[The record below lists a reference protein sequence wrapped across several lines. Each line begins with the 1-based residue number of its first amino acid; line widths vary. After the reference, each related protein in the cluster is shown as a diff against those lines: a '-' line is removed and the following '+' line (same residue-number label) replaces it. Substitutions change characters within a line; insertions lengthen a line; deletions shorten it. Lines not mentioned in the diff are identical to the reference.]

1 MAIVAAGARSMY
13 SHEGFVNRVAIVA
26 GICVLLFGYE
36 TGVLWGAAVCQERFQ
51 PLAPD
56 AERCDQHGSG
66 GRRLGCRLQRQAAG
80 PLRSPPNVD
89 RGRCSVLSSWPAS
102 CRAWCPARFGLAAG
116 CLFVGLAIGVCAYTA
131 PLYASEISPAHNR
144 GALVSMNQLL
154 ITVGILVSYLTD
166 YALADGKHWRWM
178 FTLATVPAM
187 ILGIGMIFLPESPR
201 WLVSVGQRDRARQVL
216 ERVRAPQEAE
226 SEMQLIKS
234 SRRANRFF
242 GDGVQRD
249 SRCCPISRESALAGA
264 PNGSGLPQWAAFD
277 EKRAQTIE
285 PGDHCGARPIAPKAR
300 FDFFTRDFFSLGA
313 PAR

>member
-1 MAIVAAGARSMY
+1 MGA
-13 SHEGFVNRVAIVA
+13 
-26 GICVLLFGYE
+26 LLFVKRDFSLSPWME
-36 TGVLWGAAVCQERFQ
+36 SVVTSTVLGGAALGAGFSGRLADRFGRRRMLIAVAVLFFVASLL
-51 PLAPD
+51 PGLAPS
-56 AERCDQHGSG
+56 AFWLSA
-66 GRRLGCRLQRQAAG
+66 RR
-80 PLRSPPNVD
+80 
-89 RGRCSVLSSWPAS
+89 
-102 CRAWCPARFGLAAG
+102 
-116 CLFVGLAIGVCAYTA
+116 LFVGLAIGVCAYTA

-187 ILGIGMIFLPESPR
+187 IIGIGMIFLPESPR

-277 EKRAQTIE
+277 EKHAQTIE
-285 PGDHCGARPIAPKAR
+285 PGDHCGARPMAPKAR